1 MDSVVKGG
9 NDLRGKLPFSD
20 GVAAELDQVIST
32 SNDSAGTSPK
42 LKSSMNGKESV
53 AQKPNDLEGL
63 EEPAIPNTMV

>member
-9 NDLRGKLPFSD
+9 NNLRGKLPFSD
-20 GVAAELDQVIST
+20 GVEAELDQVIST

-53 AQKPNDLEGL
+53 A
-63 EEPAIPNTMV
+63 